1 MKISAPHGLFL
12 GWLMLWVGV
21 TSCSRSSETHLF
33 RYAHSQPEAALRSE
47 SMRHFKKIVEERSQG
62 RLQVELYFGG
72 VLGTE
77 RELMDYVTMGVLQG
91 TRGAFYRDANPQFQ
105 LFTLPFLVANWD
117 EAIALIQSPF
127 TAALNQKA
135 RERGFHIPA
144 TGISQG
150 FRAHTN
156 SQHPITHPDDLKG
169 MNMRVPPQAMY
180 VKTAEAFGAN
190 PQEIPAIEIYQ
201 ALKTGVVDGQD
212 NPPSNI
218 WDYHIHEVSKYVTVT
233 HYSTGPDPFMVHLGW
248 YESLPEDLR
257 EIFDQAARESMA
269 LSDQLNQDMEQQY
282 LDRLGDHL
290 EVNILNESQLQPF
303 REAVGPVYEHFVAQG
318 TFSWEDIHQAQQV
331 ARGEHPISS
340 EPGSS
345 KP

>member
-1 MKISAPHGLFL
+1 
-12 GWLMLWVGV
+12 
-21 TSCSRSSETHLF
+21 
-33 RYAHSQPEAALRSE
+33 
-47 SMRHFKKIVEERSQG
+47 
-62 RLQVELYFGG
+62 
-72 VLGTE
+72 
-77 RELMDYVTMGVLQG
+77 
-91 TRGAFYRDANPQFQ
+91 
-105 LFTLPFLVANWD
+105 
-117 EAIALIQSPF
+117 
-127 TAALNQKA
+127 
-135 RERGFHIPA
+135 
-144 TGISQG
+144 
-150 FRAHTN
+150 
-156 SQHPITHPDDLKG
+156 

-180 VKTAEAFGAN
+180 VKTAEALGAN

-269 LSDQLNQDMEQQY
+269 LSDQLNRDMEQQY
-282 LDRLGDHL
+282 LDRLADHL